1 VNLTY
6 SKWERNCAAKRRR
19 AKTQKVK
26 TKNLHARNAA
36 PHQTRRRNFVAL
48 YWNNFFLL

>member
-6 SKWERNCAAKRRR
+6 SKWERNCAKRRR

-26 TKNLHARNAA
+26 TKNLLAKSAA

-48 YWNNFFLL
+48 YCNNFFLL